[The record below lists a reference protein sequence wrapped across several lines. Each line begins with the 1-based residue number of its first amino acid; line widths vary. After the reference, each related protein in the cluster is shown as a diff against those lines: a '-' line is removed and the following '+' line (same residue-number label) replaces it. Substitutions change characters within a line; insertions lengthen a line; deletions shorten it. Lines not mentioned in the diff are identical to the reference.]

1 MSKDIKVAP
10 STHPCPLGDLLEYAK
25 SLLADG
31 ADWLHC
37 DIMDGKFV
45 SDKTFDELAL
55 SLVAKRVNM
64 LIDVHLMVVDPIQK
78 IPAYVS
84 AGATSITVHYEAFA
98 TTLEIMQAINLIH
111 DLGCSAG
118 IAIKPSTP
126 VESIA
131 NLLPFVDVVLVMSV
145 EPGKSGQPFL
155 PNANSKIAELN
166 GIRHRNRYEFLIEV
180 DGGINRKNVS
190 TVVSLGADVV
200 VLGSAM
206 YTADNRR
213 DLIEFVKSVG
223 N

>member
-1 MSKDIKVAP
+1 MSKEIKVAP
-10 STHPCPLGDLLEYAK
+10 STHPCPLGNLLEYAK

-45 SDKTFDELAL
+45 ADKTFDELAL
-55 SLVAKRVNM
+55 SLVARRVNM
-64 LIDVHLMVVDPIQK
+64 PIDVHLMTVDPMQK
-78 IPAYVS
+78 IPVYIS
-84 AGATSITVHYEAFA
+84 AGATSITMHYEAFFS
-98 TTLEIMQAINLIH
+98 TLEIMQAINLIH
-111 DLGCSAG
+111 ELGGKAG
-118 IAIKPSTP
+118 IAIKPTTP

-131 NLLPFVDVVLVMSV
+131 NLLPFVDIVLVMSV

-155 PNANSKIAELN
+155 PNSNSKIAELN
-166 GIRHRNRYEFLIEV
+166 AIRHKNRYEFLIEV
-180 DGGINRKNVS
+180 DGGITRKNVS

-206 YTADNRR
+206 YTADDRR
-213 DLIEFVKSVG
+213 DLIEYIKSTG